1 MKDDSDLTLG
11 IAIAI
16 AVLSSIYNE
25 FKEVNFKQDFLSLTN
40 IPLTHL
46 NNIKY
51 LLLIIL
57 IISILLKLIQIKI
70 KNLKIKEDNFK
81 EKLSKASKIE
91 ELNELNKNKLAK
103 KYPKEINKI
112 KREIKDK
119 ERKLR
124 EKEEEKQRELEEQ
137 ELYEE
142 ELRIKE
148 NRQIKKLIK
157 YFNKKQSNEAI
168 PEFALTYFP
177 DVIEKAQNKYEKLRE
192 KEKSKEEKW
201 KTAVSFVL
209 KHKAYPSNFYSLNE
223 NEKLMYKKAI
233 KLLKENKLK
242 EENIDYDNAP
252 EEDKEL
258 LEKRFYHAEEL
269 KPEIRDKLIKKY
281 GYESY
286 SGLFRDGKSGNNVII
301 KNYGKRE
308 SNYHFHMKHVFA
320 EIDKQNSKVE
330 YSIDGLR
337 ADVAFI
343 YSKKKIAV
351 EIETKSNKQLQISN
365 KVKWLNKYFDYW
377 VFVCSR
383 ENKKYYSRYVDNK
396 KSFCLTLK
404 DADRKVVEMIR
415 Q

>member
-16 AVLSSIYNE
+16 AILSSIYNE

-57 IISILLKLIQIKI
+57 IISILLKLLQIRLRKIKI
-70 KNLKIKEDNFK
+70 
-81 EKLSKASKIE
+81 
-91 ELNELNKNKLAK
+91 
-103 KYPKEINKI
+103 
-112 KREIKDK
+112 K

-233 KLLKENKLK
+233 KLLKEGKLK

-281 GYESY
+281 DYESY

-320 EIDKQNSKVE
+320 EIDKQN
-330 YSIDGLR
+330 
-337 ADVAFI
+337 
-343 YSKKKIAV
+343 
-351 EIETKSNKQLQISN
+351 
-365 KVKWLNKYFDYW
+365 
-377 VFVCSR
+377 
-383 ENKKYYSRYVDNK
+383 
-396 KSFCLTLK
+396 
-404 DADRKVVEMIR
+404 
-415 Q
+415 